1 MMRRSLIGLAVLVA
15 IGVGA
20 WALWGPPGLAAEVDR
35 ETLDGLVEA
44 AGAAGPSVIVAF
56 MTVAVVAS
64 PIPSAPIAMASG
76 AAYGHFW
83 GTLWVILGAETGA
96 LIAFGLAR
104 GLGRGVMKRWFGD
117 RIEQGLLGSQ
127 NALTAA
133 VFASRLMPF
142 VSFDLISYAA
152 GLSTLKFWRFALAT
166 LAGIAPASFLLAHFG
181 TAAASGEAGAFTW
194 AAALGLGLVTG
205 APLVWAAW
213 RGRGR
218 KPR

>member
-1 MMRRSLIGLAVLVA
+1 MKRTLIWLMLLVVLGL
-15 IGVGA
+15 GA
-20 WALWGPPGLAAEVDR
+20 WGLWGAPDLASEIDR
-35 ETLDGLVEA
+35 QTLDRLVER
-44 AGAAGPSVIVAF
+44 AGAAGPFVIVGL
-56 MTVAVVAS
+56 MTLAVVAS

-76 AAYGHFW
+76 AAYGDFW
-83 GTLWVILGAETGA
+83 GSLWVIIGAESGA

-104 GLGRGVMKRWFGD
+104 GLGRSVMQRWFGD

-152 GLSTLKFWRFALAT
+152 GLSSLRFWRFALAT

-181 TAAASGEAGAFTW
+181 TSAASGEAGLFTW
-194 AAALGLGLVTG
+194 IAALGLGAVTG
-205 APLVWAAW
+205 APLIWAAW

-218 KPR
+218 WNR

>member
-1 MMRRSLIGLAVLVA
+1 MRRVLIVLAVLVA
-15 IGVGA
+15 AALAA
-20 WALWGPPGLAAEVDR
+20 WGLWGPPGFAAEIDR
-35 ETLDGLVEA
+35 ETLDRLVET
-44 AGAAGPSVIVAF
+44 AGLAGPVVIVAL
-56 MTVAVVAS
+56 MIVAVVAS
-64 PIPSAPIAMASG
+64 PVPSAPIAMASG

-83 GTLWVILGAETGA
+83 GSLWVIIGAEIGA

-104 GLGRGVMKRWFGD
+104 GLGQGAMRRWFGE

-127 NALTAA
+127 NTLTAL

-152 GLSTLKFWRFALAT
+152 GLSALKFWRFALAT

-181 TAAASGEAGAFTW
+181 TTAASGNASILTW
-194 AAALGLGLVTG
+194 SAALGLGVVTG

-213 RGRGR
+213 RGRKSR
-218 KPR
+218 FR